1 MEGFIILLK
10 MIEDTVE
17 EESEYL
23 PGDNEFVLLARSV
36 AHDLL
41 IAKNG
46 QPNWYNIEELRN
58 SGYDVFAIERDRF
71 GWLVGGIQT
80 SKGIFTF
87 G

>member
-1 MEGFIILLK
+1 MEGFIIILK
-10 MIEDTVE
+10 MIEDTVD

-23 PGDNEFVLLARSV
+23 PADNEFVMLARGV
-36 AHDLL
+36 ADDLL
-41 IAKNG
+41 ITKNG
-46 QPNWYNIEELRN
+46 QPNWYNVEELRH

-80 SKGIFTF
+80 SKGILTF